1 VARARAI
8 GLVWVAL
15 LCVSGP
21 ASAPSSHRSLA
32 AEANAPSPCAPRAAI
47 EIALGCADPAASQ
60 LGASFLDADSFSSH
74 PAREITPLP
83 SLFAE
88 QRLDPEAPAR
98 VPEPTSLLLLAL
110 GFGWMAIVR
119 ARAVMRPR

>member
-1 VARARAI
+1 MARARAI

-15 LCVSGP
+15 LCISGP
-21 ASAPSSHRSLA
+21 ATAPSSPPSRA
-32 AEANAPSPCAPRAAI
+32 AEANAPSPCAPLAAI
-47 EIALGCADPAASQ
+47 EIALGCAHPAASQ
-60 LGASFLDADSFSSH
+60 LSASFLDADPFSSH
-74 PAREITPLP
+74 PAPEITPLP

-88 QRLDPEAPAR
+88 QHLEPEAPAR